1 MTQQEA
7 KKELRQLKESGQEI
21 KNIDLEIERLVAVA
35 TRMTTAYEPRTSSS
49 YSNRL
54 EEAVI
59 QIEDYRSKLSDLL
72 VEELAYRNKCM
83 SKVQQ
88 IKTKTL
94 RMVLIYYYFMDNTME
109 KTAELMNKSYQWTY
123 SMFQSALDEYCKI
136 SEKNSIT

>member
-7 KKELRQLKESGQEI
+7 KKELRQIKEAGQDI
-21 KNIDLEIERLVAVA
+21 KTIDLEIERLMAIA
-35 TRMTTAYEPRTSSS
+35 TKMTTSYEPRTASS
-49 YSNRL
+49 YNNRL

-59 QIEDYRSKLSDLL
+59 QIEEYRLKLSDLF
-72 VEELAYRNKCM
+72 VDELIYRNKCM
-83 SKVQQ
+83 KKVQQ

-109 KTAELMNKSYQWTY
+109 KTAELMHKSYQWTY

-136 SEKNSIT
+136 SEKN